1 MALTRAA
8 QRAGLVAGC
17 ALAIAA
23 GAFRFTASP
32 GPGLDPDAMSYLG
45 AARALAADGALRI
58 PMAPWWG
65 DSTTQPLAHFP
76 PGYATVLAAPIAL
89 GADARLAARLVQ
101 GAAAGIST
109 ATVML
114 ALWPAVGAWGAAL
127 GALAMV
133 LSPAYVLVHL
143 SVLSEPLFLALITL
157 ALWSFVG
164 RPRAAL
170 MHGVIAAAA
179 TMVRYAGLSVAGA
192 AALWALRD
200 TTAPWRDR
208 LRRAALAVAPSLLA
222 LAAWSLT
229 RARAPGRAAPIRRV
243 ALYGGWGPT
252 LDEGARSIAHLLAPS
267 LDGQPVPW
275 LAAGATLVAIA
286 ALSWST
292 VRTPDDATP
301 EPAVALVA
309 PVADPRH
316 AEQHALLIASGLL
329 ALVYAGLV
337 LAARALADPD
347 IPFDFRLIVPL
358 VPLAV
363 ASTTVIATRA
373 WRVISRPSRVFGVL
387 ALAVWSVAALTADE
401 IQVSYVLAEGG
412 DFSESAW
419 RDSPTLAWARGQD
432 PARALYT
439 NWPCALWFHLDRRI
453 RDVPRTLDAAT
464 MHAFVARL
472 RATNGAVVAWTAQS
486 PETANT
492 DSIVV
497 RAGLVRVA
505 AFADG
510 GIFVAPSL
518 APQATPPV
526 ITTPRVPVAPA
537 AAPR

>member
-1 MALTRAA
+1 MALTRAVR
-8 QRAGLVAGC
+8 RAGLVAGC

-267 LDGQPVPW
+267 LDWQPVPW